1 MSDSPANEPK
11 QRSSLMSRCLGDDAE
26 VGVGEPAGLDT
37 LEEPPERRGVGHVG
51 GLGLTR
57 TAGKHATDTATDV
70 GDD

>member
-1 MSDSPANEPK
+1 
-11 QRSSLMSRCLGDDAE
+11 MSRSLGDDTE

-51 GLGLTR
+51 GRRLTR
-57 TAGKHATDTATDV
+57 TTGKHATDTTTDV